1 MATSFR
7 IRPAERRDLP
17 SLIDFNLAMARETE
31 DRKLDPGTLRSGVG
45 AVFDDETR
53 GFYLV
58 AECDGVTAGALLV
71 TYEWS
76 EWRGAPFWWIQSVY
90 VTPKFRGR
98 GAYRAM
104 HDRVAKLARDA
115 GACGLRLYVE
125 KNNQRA
131 RRVYEFLGM
140 RETPYSLLEIE
151 F

>member
-1 MATSFR
+1 MAPSFE
-7 IRPAERRDLP
+7 IRRAERSDAP
-17 SLIDFNLAMARETE
+17 SIVDFNLAMASETE
-31 DRKLDPGTLRSGVG
+31 DRALDPATLRSGVD

-53 GFYLV
+53 GFYV
-58 AECDGVTAGALLV
+58 VVESGGRVAGALLV

-90 VTPKFRGR
+90 VAPEFRSR

-104 HDRVAKLARDA
+104 HDRVAEWARDD

-125 KNNQRA
+125 KHNAKA

-140 RETPYSLLEIE
+140 HETPYDLLEIE